1 MFIGK
6 SLTKIRVLNDLS
18 RNQLAER
25 LGVTEQAIWQYE
37 NGYMSPKLE
46 VVNKLKTIF
55 NVKSSYFYNS
65 DLVSKADLTNINV
78 ENIAYRS
85 EAINSLNKTQSEL
98 MHIRFIDVFLKKVE
112 EKIAYPKNYLVGL
125 RNGIISF
132 IKENSEMDRDI
143 QIKNIAK
150 IACIRI
156 GFRRRFE

>member
-112 EKIAYPKNYLVGL
+112 EKLLTPK
-125 RNGIISF
+125 IIL
-132 IKENSEMDRDI
+132 
-143 QIKNIAK
+143 
-150 IACIRI
+150 
-156 GFRRRFE
+156 